1 MKGGCLILVVGVVL
15 TIILIGLPIFFS
27 ATPTGVALW
36 NSWFHKVQEA
46 DDLTNYNTL
55 KKVEDTCRAMI
66 SSYEADRLTYE
77 QYNNTDNQEWADQA
91 KMRANKTAATYNN
104 YLLENKYVWKNN
116 IPADIKA
123 ELPYLE

>member
-1 MKGGCLILVVGVVL
+1 MKGCLIS
-15 TIILIGLPIFFS
+15 IIAVFLCIVCVGLPIFFS

-46 DDLTNYNTL
+46 DDLTNYDTL

-91 KMRANKTAATYNN
+91 KMRANKTAATYNT
-104 YLLENKYVWKNN
+104 YLFENKYVWKNN

>member
-1 MKGGCLILVVGVVL
+1 MKGCLILVVGLVL
-15 TIILIGLPIFFS
+15 AIILVGLPIFFS
-27 ATPTGVALW
+27 ATPTGVVLW

-46 DDLTNYNTL
+46 DDLTNYDTL

>member
-1 MKGGCLILVVGVVL
+1 MKGCLIVVVAFILVIALV
-15 TIILIGLPIFFS
+15 GLPIFFS

>member
-1 MKGGCLILVVGVVL
+1 MKGCLILVVGLVL
-15 TIILIGLPIFFS
+15 AIILVGLPIFFS

-46 DDLTNYNTL
+46 DDLTNYDTL